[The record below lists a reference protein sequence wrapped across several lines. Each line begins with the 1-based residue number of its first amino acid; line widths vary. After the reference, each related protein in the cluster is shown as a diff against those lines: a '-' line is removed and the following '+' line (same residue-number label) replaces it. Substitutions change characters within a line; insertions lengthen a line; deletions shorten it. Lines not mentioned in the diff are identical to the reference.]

1 MSSSHPGDAMNSA
14 STVSFECMRS
24 PVSTTDLAS
33 FRPECVLIAEPDL
46 LLQQDITVALQQDG
60 YDVSSVVHGASAL
73 EILTRAE
80 RLASEDSSVT
90 DVWIPDLLILDT
102 TLSDMNGLDLCQQIR
117 HQRYF
122 LPILMT
128 STKSSELDR
137 VVGLELGADDYLIK
151 PFGIRELVAR
161 CRSLLRRHQR
171 SARSHSRE
179 DVLSFQDILLYPA
192 SCYVTCRGVAL
203 SLSPK
208 EFRILDLLI
217 RNPRRVWSREQ
228 LLERVWG
235 RDFVGDTKTVDVHV
249 RWLREK
255 LETDPSHPQ
264 YIQTV
269 RGFGYR
275 MG

>member
-1 MSSSHPGDAMNSA
+1 
-14 STVSFECMRS
+14 MRS
-24 PVSTTDLAS
+24 PVSTTDPTS
-33 FRPECVLIAEPDL
+33 FRPECILIAEPDII
-46 LLQQDITVALQQDG
+46 LQRDITVALKQDG
-60 YDVSSVVHGASAL
+60 YDVCSVAHGTSTL
-73 EILTRAE
+73 EILTRAK
-80 RLASEDSSVT
+80 RLALEEIDAA

-102 TLSDMNGLDLCQQIR
+102 ALSDMNGLDLCQQIR
-117 HQRYF
+117 QQRYF

-151 PFGIRELVAR
+151 PFGIRELIAR

-171 SARSHSRE
+171 SAPPQSEE

-208 EFRILDLLI
+208 EFRILELLI
-217 RNPRRVWSREQ
+217 RHPRRVWSREQ

>member
-1 MSSSHPGDAMNSA
+1 
-14 STVSFECMRS
+14 MRS
-24 PVSTTDLAS
+24 PVSITDPTS

-46 LLQQDITVALQQDG
+46 LLQHDITVALQQDG
-60 YDVSSVVHGASAL
+60 YDVSSVAHGASAL

-102 TLSDMNGLDLCQQIR
+102 ALPDMNGLDLCQQIR

-171 SARSHSRE
+171 SARSHSGE

-192 SCYVTCRGVAL
+192 SCYVTCRGVTL

-255 LETDPSHPQ
+255 LEADPSHPQ